1 MPQLLNRSLSW
12 IRFSFMNM
20 KMEVEGDLDLP
31 ARINLSLEA
40 GGSLDYNPS
49 CCEEDKG
56 RGGRMKQTHR
66 ESWR

>member
-1 MPQLLNRSLSW
+1 
-12 IRFSFMNM
+12 MNM
-20 KMEVEGDLDLP
+20 KMEVEGDLHLP

-56 RGGRMKQTHR
+56 RGGRMKQAHR
-66 ESWR
+66 ES

>member
-1 MPQLLNRSLSW
+1 
-12 IRFSFMNM
+12 
-20 KMEVEGDLDLP
+20 MEVEGDLDLP

-56 RGGRMKQTHR
+56 RGGRMKQAHR
-66 ESWR
+66 ES